1 MMYVFSFNTISRY
14 LLLFFCRFCRSDQHL
29 IMRRKMELGGRFW
42 LGTTSLTIDKW
53 TMGECG
59 ACGWTLEMQQFPKS
73 QPTTKD
79 SQGNWDRC
87 NHKSSHL
94 HVSNMDP
101 ELMSFCYVFLSVQE
115 YILQALEREKRIR
128 YF

>member
-1 MMYVFSFNTISRY
+1 

-29 IMRRKMELGGRFW
+29 IMRRKMEIGRRFW
-42 LGTTSLTIDKW
+42 LGTTNLTIDKW
-53 TMGECG
+53 AMGECG
-59 ACGWTLEMQQFPKS
+59 ACGWTLEMQPFPKS

-87 NHKSSHL
+87 KNKSSHL
-94 HVSNMDP
+94 HVSNTDP